1 MSAWGTGVVG
11 ALVEAWTQLPVGRL
25 RVLLSLIGV
34 GVAVA
39 AMTFVI
45 AFGQVS
51 QVVQNDL
58 MAQWNGRPGTVQL
71 TITPTSGDGT
81 DGSSSTGSDLSASG
95 ASEASDGSGSSA
107 DAAAAAQRV
116 VTAEKD
122 FVSRYEVAHWATSYQ
137 DSLRL
142 DLGDGPAK
150 VDATVVTAG
159 YGILHRVQVTSGRW
173 FTADDEDDLSPS
185 IVVTQSV
192 LDTMGIGSLT
202 QPVRVRG
209 LSPARTTYTIVGTID
224 SSTAGQTCDASGTCT
239 DALTAYV
246 LTGPYEA
253 ARSAAPASASSGDGS
268 GGVTGPASSSAVFEV
283 WAGAGR
289 GAEMETLATS
299 FFDGVLGHGS
309 AQATSNEMDDQQDF
323 GQTFTLVVT
332 GAGVFIML
340 LGALGLINISLVTVR
355 QRIHEIGVRRSFGAT
370 SRRIFFSIMLESV
383 VATVV
388 AGLIGIGVAI
398 VAMRVVP
405 LEAIFG
411 TPVPTRPPFP
421 MSAALIGLAAA
432 TGVGALAGLIP
443 AIVAVRIRPIDAIR
457 Y

>member
-11 ALVEAWTQLPVGRL
+11 ALVEAWTQLRVGRL

-51 QVVQNDL
+51 QVVQTDM
-58 MAQWNGRPGTVQL
+58 MAQWNGRPGTVQ
-71 TITPTSGDGT
+71 ITLSP
-81 DGSSSTGSDLSASG
+81 TGS
-95 ASEASDGSGSSA
+95 SDGSGSSDGFGTA
-107 DAAAAAQRV
+107 DSGDAGTGDADGTDSTASSAY
-116 VTAEKD
+116 TAERITTAEAD
-122 FVSRYEVAHWATSYQ
+122 FVERYKVTQWDRSYQ
-137 DSLRL
+137 TSLRL
-142 DLGDGPAK
+142 DLGNGSTP
-150 VDATVVTAG
+150 VNTTVVTAG
-159 YGILHRVQVTSGRW
+159 YGVIHRVQLAEGRW
-173 FTADDEDDLSPS
+173 FTADDEDDRSPS
-185 IVVTQSV
+185 IVVSQGV
-192 LDTMGIGSLT
+192 LREMGIDSLT
-202 QPVRVRG
+202 QPVRVSG
-209 LSPARTTYTIVGTID
+209 LAPARTTYTVIGTVDD
-224 SSTAGQTCDASGTCT
+224 SVAGMTCGSNGDCTTA
-239 DALTAYV
+239 LVAYV
-246 LTGPYEA
+246 LAAPYEA
-253 ARSAAPASASSGDGS
+253 ALDASPAQQASSPDA
-268 GGVTGPASSSAVFEV
+268 TQAFFEV
-283 WAGAGR
+283 WAGTGR
-289 GAEMETLATS
+289 GAEMEQLATS
-299 FFDGVLGHGS
+299 YFDGVLGHG
-309 AQATSNEMDDQQDF
+309 ATQASSNEMANEEDF
-323 GQTFTLVVT
+323 GRTFTLVVT

-388 AGLIGIGVAI
+388 AGIIGIGVAI

>member
-11 ALVEAWTQLPVGRL
+11 ALVEAWTQLRVGRL

-51 QVVQNDL
+51 QVVQNDM
-58 MAQWNGRPGTVQL
+58 MAQWNGRPGTVQVTL
-71 TITPTSGDGT
+71 SPTGSGDGAGTPDGSGTTTSSGST
-81 DGSSSTGSDLSASG
+81 DGSAG
-95 ASEASDGSGSSA
+95 SDGSGTGTSA
-107 DAAAAAQRV
+107 STERITAAEA
-116 VTAEKD
+116 D
-122 FVSRYEVAHWATSYQ
+122 FVKRYEVTRWARSYQ

-159 YGILHRVQVTSGRW
+159 YGILHRVQVVSGRW
-173 FTADDEDDLSPS
+173 FTADDEDDMSPS
-185 IVVTQSV
+185 MVVSQSV
-192 LDTMGIGSLT
+192 LDTMGIDALT
-202 QPVRVRG
+202 QPVRVHG

-224 SSTAGQTCDASGTCT
+224 SSTAGQTCDANGTCT
-239 DALTAYV
+239 DSLTAYV
-246 LTGPYEA
+246 LAGPYEA
-253 ARSAAPASASSGDGS
+253 LRRTASTADSSTASGAASA
-268 GGVTGPASSSAVFEV
+268 TFEV
-283 WAGAGR
+283 WAGEGR
-289 GAEMETLATS
+289 GAEMEQLATS
-299 FFDGVLGHGS
+299 YFDGVLGHG
-309 AQATSNEMDDQQDF
+309 ATQATSNEMEDHQDF
-323 GQTFTLVVT
+323 GRTFTLVVT

-388 AGLIGIGVAI
+388 AGVIGIGVAI

-411 TPVPTRPPFP
+411 MPVPTRPPFP